1 MFLSFNQERLTSALA
16 ARLEESSIL
25 DAELSA
31 LEEKMSDKEI
41 QINELERQVRQ
52 DNLQVFCSENKNLA
66 LLSTSEGKNV
76 WNSTF

>member
-16 ARLEESSIL
+16 AKLEESSIL

-76 WNSTF
+76 WNSTI